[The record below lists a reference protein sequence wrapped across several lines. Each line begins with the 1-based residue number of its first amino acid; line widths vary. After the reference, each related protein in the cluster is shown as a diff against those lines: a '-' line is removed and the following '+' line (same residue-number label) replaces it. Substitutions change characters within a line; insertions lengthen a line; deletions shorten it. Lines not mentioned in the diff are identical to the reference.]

1 MPLPGFNRVT
11 LLGTL
16 ALAMALSGGCQH
28 YVDEPLDAGKTAAQ
42 LLDRSLANPDLRA
55 FLQQNAGRDFAE
67 WPVKSWDFE
76 TLNWVALYYNPSLQV
91 ARAQWAQARGGI
103 LTGAERP
110 NPTLSV
116 APGYDFNPS
125 PGTISPWLPMVTLDL
140 PLETAGKREK
150 RIQQAQWLAEAAK
163 QNVFVSAWQVRADLR
178 QALIDWDAA
187 GKRANITREQV
198 ASQQRVLGLLQQRLD
213 AGAIAADELSTT
225 RLALVKAQSDAGN
238 AARAQGVAR
247 ARIAEVLGVPLS
259 ALEGVDFST
268 AGVASG
274 KNFSAAELFAARAVS
289 LQTRADILAAL
300 ANYQASQ
307 SALQLEIAK
316 QYPDIHLGP
325 GYQYDTGD
333 SKWSLSI
340 GADLPIFNQNE
351 GPIEEARAARATAAA
366 QVLALQAHIIAQID
380 SAAAANA
387 VAVGAVEDLHKIDA
401 ELQKHLTSVRAQTEA
416 GAADQLDYQTAFLDV
431 GAGEL
436 ALSDAQAQAAAA
448 SGQLEDALQV
458 PLANLSAV
466 LKDLPPPPTSPP
478 TKP

>member
-1 MPLPGFNRVT
+1 MT
-11 LLGTL
+11 
-16 ALAMALSGGCQH
+16 MALSGGCQH

-42 LLDRSLANPDLRA
+42 LLDRSLANPALRS
-55 FLQQNAGRDFAE
+55 FLQQNVGRDFAE

-103 LTGAERP
+103 LTGAAWP
-110 NPTLSV
+110 NPTLTV

-125 PGTISPWLPMVTLDL
+125 PGTISPWLPLVTLDL
-140 PLETAGKREK
+140 PIETAGKREK
-150 RIQQAQWLAEAAK
+150 RMLQAQWLAEAAK
-163 QNVFVSAWQVRADLR
+163 QNVFVAAWQVRADLR

-187 GKRANITREQV
+187 GKRATITREQV
-198 ASQQRVLGLLQQRLD
+198 SSQQRVLDLLQQRLN
-213 AGAIAADELSTT
+213 AGAIAADELSAT

-238 AARAQGVAR
+238 AARTQGVAR
-247 ARIAEVLGVPLS
+247 ARIAAVLGVPLS
-259 ALEGVDFST
+259 ALDGVDF
-268 AGVASG
+268 AVDAIASG
-274 KNFSAAELFAARAVS
+274 KNFSTGELSAARAVS
-289 LQTRADILAAL
+289 LQTRADIMAAL

-340 GADLPIFNQNE
+340 GADLPIFNRNE
-351 GPIEEARAARATAAA
+351 GPIEEAKAARVTAAA
-366 QVLALQAHIIAQID
+366 QVLALQAHVIALID
-380 SAAAANA
+380 AASAANTA
-387 VAVGAVEDLHKIDA
+387 AVGSVDDLHKIDA
-401 ELQKHLTSVRAQTEA
+401 ELQKHLTAVRAQTEA
-416 GAADQLDYQTAFLDV
+416 GAADQLDYQTALLDV

-436 ALSDAQAQAAAA
+436 ALIDAQSQAAAA

-466 LKDLPPPPTSPP
+466 LKDLPPPTSPP

>member
-1 MPLPGFNRVT
+1 MPLTGFNRYA
-11 LLGTL
+11 LLWAM
-16 ALAMALSGGCQH
+16 ALAATLSGGCQQ

-42 LLDRSLANPDLRA
+42 LLDRSLDNPALRD
-55 FLQQNAGRDFAE
+55 FLQQNLGRDLAE
-67 WPVKSWDFE
+67 WPRKSWDFE
-76 TLNWVALYYNPSLQV
+76 TLNWVALYYNPALQV

-110 NPTLSV
+110 NPTIAI

-125 PGTISPWLPMVTLDL
+125 PGTISPWLPLVTLDL
-140 PLETAGKREK
+140 PIETAGKREK
-150 RIQQAQWLAEAAK
+150 RIQQAHWLAEAAK
-163 QNVFVSAWQVRADLR
+163 QNVFVAAWQVRADLR

-187 GKRANITREQV
+187 GKRAAITREQI
-198 ASQQRVLGLLQQRLD
+198 AGQQRVLDLLQQRLQI
-213 AGAIAADELSTT
+213 GAIAADELSAT
-225 RLALVKAQSDAGN
+225 RLALVKAQSDAGS
-238 AARAQGVAR
+238 AARTQGVAR

-259 ALEGVDFST
+259 ALEGLDFST
-268 AGVASG
+268 AAVATG
-274 KNFSAAELFAARAVS
+274 KNFSPAELSAARAVS

-351 GPIEEARAARATAAA
+351 GPIAEAKAARQLAAA

-387 VAVGAVEDLHKIDA
+387 AAVGAVDDLHNIDA
-401 ELQKHLTSVRAQTEA
+401 ELQKHLTSVRAQTDA
-416 GAADQLDYQTAFLDV
+416 GAADQLDYQTALLDT

-436 ALSDAQAQAAAA
+436 ALIDAQAQAASA
-448 SGQLEDALQV
+448 SGQLEDAFQV
-458 PLANLSAV
+458 PFANLPAV
-466 LKDLPPPPTSPP
+466 QKDPASPASPP